1 MRRAFGRRRY
11 ERFVQRIT
19 CVGDDF
25 NEAIVV
31 IGARMLCSL
40 IMKEESG
47 IDRVDEPVTLGMPFP
62 RGMLLEPD
70 QLVLNDRHRQRMP
83 LQVDVRDRWDDG
95 SVKWGLLDF
104 QVTVAAWETTEYLLQ
119 SAADGSHRQASGVFL
134 TRSQDSWS
142 VDTGVC
148 CFALNTHTL
157 RLFDEVVR
165 DGAVIGDASES
176 RIVLTDTLGHAHEP
190 RIDDMAVEVPG
201 PLRLS
206 LRISGGLVAPGR
218 PPLANFIARMS
229 FYAGSGVVELK
240 FTIHNPRAAKHPG
253 GLWDLGDPG
262 SIVFKDLSLHTAL
275 RSDRAAVMWTAQ
287 PPEPLAVVE
296 GSTVEIY
303 QDSSGGSNWQSA
315 NHMNAS
321 GRVMQRLQGYRV
333 QVGEVTVAAGKRATP
348 AILVYDSR
356 DDRSIAGAVEGF
368 WQNFPKALEVNGN
381 RLSVGLFPRQFADV
395 YELQGGE
402 QKTHTLFLHFGKGR
416 PHATGLTWVHDR
428 LVPCA
433 PPEWYAESKAISY
446 LTPQA
451 FDDNR
456 DCLSLV
462 DVAITGPGS
471 FFERREIIDEYG
483 WRHFGDLYADHE
495 AVGHQG
501 TVPLISH
508 YNNQY
513 DAIYGA
519 LIQYLR
525 SGNVRWFHLMRD
537 LARHVI
543 DIDIYHTQEDRAAYN
558 GGLFWHT
565 DHYADAATATHR
577 SYSRANRET
586 RGGDRYGGGPSNEQN
601 YTTGLLHYYFI
612 SGDAAARE
620 AVCTL
625 ADWVMHMDKGSRALL
640 SAFDKRPTG
649 MASATVSR
657 HYQGPGRGA
666 GNSMNAL
673 IDAYLLTQDARYLA
687 KAAELMRRCIH
698 PADDID
704 ARQLPDVE
712 HRWSYT
718 VFLQVLG
725 KYLDVKI
732 ELNKL
737 DCMYGY
743 ARESLLHYARWMLE
757 HEVPYATVLDRVEI
771 PTETWP
777 AQDVRKSNV
786 FEFAAKHADEPL
798 RTALLQKADFFF
810 HACIRDLRSFNTCT
824 LTRPLVLLMSNAFRH
839 TYFQLHPDECAPR
852 PDRMYDYGKP
862 QKFSPQLSGL
872 YHAQER
878 LRTLA
883 EMAKKLRRRLT
894 RPFPNS

>member
-1 MRRAFGRRRY
+1 VPG
-11 ERFVQRIT
+11 II
-19 CVGDDF
+19 CVGGNF
-25 NEAIVV
+25 NEATV
-31 IGARMLCSL
+31 IMGARMLCSVN
-40 IMKEESG
+40 IQEGSG
-47 IDRVDEPVTLGMPFP
+47 IDRVSEPVTLGMPFP
-62 RGMLLEPD
+62 RGMLPEPD
-70 QLVLNDRHRQRMP
+70 QLVLRDRHHQHVP
-83 LQVDVRDRWDDG
+83 LQVDVRDRWGDG

-104 QVTVAAWETTEYLLQ
+104 QVTVAAWETREYLLQ
-119 SAADGSHRQASGVFL
+119 TGRDGLHRQTPGVSL
-134 TRSQDSWS
+134 TCSQDSWS

-148 CFALNTHTL
+148 CFTLSPHAL
-157 RLFDEVVR
+157 RLFDAVVSA
-165 DGAVIGDASES
+165 GAVIGDASAS
-176 RIVLTDTLGHAHEP
+176 RIVLTDAVGQAYEP
-190 RIDDMAVEVPG
+190 RIDDMAVEAPG

-206 LRISGGLVAPGR
+206 LRISGEMVTPGR
-218 PPLANFIARMS
+218 PPIANFIARVS
-229 FYAGSGVVELK
+229 FYAGSGAVEVQ

-275 RSDRAAVMWTAQ
+275 RSEWAAAMWSAQ
-287 PPEPLAVVE
+287 PQEPLAMVE
-296 GSTVEIY
+296 GSSLEIY

-315 NHMNAS
+315 NHMNAA

-333 QVGEVTVAAGKRATP
+333 QVGDMTVATGKRAAP

-356 DDRSIAGAVEGF
+356 DDRSIACAVEGF

-381 RLSVGLFPRQFADV
+381 RLTVGLFPRQFADV

-416 PHATGLTWVHDR
+416 PHATGLTWIHDR

-433 PPEWYAESKAISY
+433 PPQWYAESKAISY

-451 FDDNR
+451 CDDNR

-462 DVAITGPGS
+462 DVAITGPES

-501 TVPLISH
+501 ASPLISH

-525 SGNVRWFHLMRD
+525 SGNARWFHLMRD

-543 DIDIYHTQEDRAAYN
+543 DIDIYHTQEDRPAYN

-577 SYSRANRET
+577 SYSRSNRES

-625 ADWVMHMDKGSRALL
+625 ADWVMHMDKGSRVLL
-640 SAFDKRPTG
+640 SMFDKRPTG

-666 GNSMNAL
+666 GNSINAL
-673 IDAYLLTQDARYLA
+673 IDAYLLTREGRYLT
-687 KAAELMRRCIH
+687 KAAELIRRCIH

-704 ARQLPDVE
+704 ARHLPDVE

-732 ELNKL
+732 ELHEL
-737 DCMYGY
+737 DYMYGY

-777 AQDVRKSNV
+777 AQDIRKSNV

-798 RTALLQKADFFF
+798 RTALRQKADFFF
-810 HACIRDLRSFNTCT
+810 QACIRDLRSFGTCT

-839 TYFQLHPDECAPR
+839 TYFQLHPDEGAPH
-852 PDRMYDYGKP
+852 PDQMYDYGKP
-862 QKFSPQLSGL
+862 LKFSPQLSGL

-878 LRTLA
+878 LRMLA
-883 EMAKKLRRRLT
+883 QAAGNLRRHLSRSL
-894 RPFPNS
+894 PYS